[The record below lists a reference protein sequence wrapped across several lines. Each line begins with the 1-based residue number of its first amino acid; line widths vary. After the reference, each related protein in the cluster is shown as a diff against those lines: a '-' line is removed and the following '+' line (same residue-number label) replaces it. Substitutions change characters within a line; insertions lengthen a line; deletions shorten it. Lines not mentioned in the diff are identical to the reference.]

1 MEKIPN
7 SILTLLAGI
16 VLTLFGFW
24 VGQSDYLLPAAA
36 SSDAPGVDRLFKLML
51 GIGGALFLL
60 ITGLLLIALIRFRA
74 QPGDTRDAEPIRG
87 NLPLEALWTGITAV
101 VIFGLGIF
109 SFSVY
114 TDMGGLSIGHGSH
127 GSHMAMAADSAIA
140 AELPAT
146 DEAATETAPSNEPQ
160 LRLSGG
166 VGGLTP
172 QKPADVMV
180 EVKGLQFAWIFT
192 YPDSGIVSGELHL
205 PVNQDV
211 ELNITAQDVIHAF
224 WVPQFRLKQD
234 AIPGEATELRFTPTQ
249 TGRYPIVCAELC
261 GSYHGAMR
269 TEAVVETPE
278 EYEAWRQQQLAALQA
293 EATPSSVHP
302 PALLSQAAQALEL
315 EVAPSALE
323 ELQHP
328 HAHHHTHSAVES

>member
-1 MEKIPN
+1 VEKIPS

-24 VGQSDYLLPAAA
+24 VAQSDDLLPAAA
-36 SSDAPGVDRLFKLML
+36 SSDAAGVDQLFKLML

-60 ITGLLLIALIRFRA
+60 ITGLLVISLLRFRA
-74 QPGDTRDAEPIRG
+74 QPGDSSEAEPVRG
-87 NLPLEALWTGITAV
+87 NLSLEALWTGVTAV
-101 VIFGLGIF
+101 VIFGLGIY

-114 TDMGGLSIGHGSH
+114 TDMGGLSIGHGDH
-127 GSHMAMAADSAIA
+127 GSHMAMASGSAMA
-140 AELPAT
+140 AELPSTDAT
-146 DEAATETAPSNEPQ
+146 ATEATRANESK

-166 VGGLTP
+166 VGGLNP
-172 QKPADVMV
+172 QQPADVTV

-234 AIPGEATELRFTPTQ
+234 AIPGEATELRFKPTQ

-293 EATPSSVHP
+293 EATPTSTHL
-302 PALLSQAAQALEL
+302 PALLSQAAKSLDL
-315 EVAPSALE
+315 EVTPSALE
-323 ELQHP
+323 ALQPP
-328 HAHHHTHSAVES
+328 HVHHHTQSAVES

>member
-1 MEKIPN
+1 MEQIP
-7 SILTLLAGI
+7 STILTLLAGI
-16 VLTLFGFW
+16 TITLFGFW
-24 VGQSDYLLPAAA
+24 AGQIDLLPISA
-36 SSDAPGVDRLFKLML
+36 SSDAPGVDQLFKLMM

-60 ITGLLLIALIRFRA
+60 ITGLLVIALIRFRA
-74 QPGDTRDAEPIRG
+74 QPGDTSDAEPIRG
-87 NLPLEALWTGITAV
+87 NLSLEALWTGVTAV
-101 VIFGLGIF
+101 VIFGLGIY

-114 TDMGGLSIGHGSH
+114 TDMGGLSIGHGGH
-127 GSHMAMAADSAIA
+127 GSHMAMNSGAAMA
-140 AELPAT
+140 AELPASEPT
-146 DEAATETAPSNEPQ
+146 DAAGVMSSEPSM
-160 LRLSGG
+160 RLSGG
-166 VGGLTP
+166 VGGPNPQRPAALTV
-172 QKPADVMV
+172 D
-180 EVKGLQFAWIFT
+180 VKGLQFAWIFT

-278 EYEAWRQQQLAALQA
+278 EFEAWRQQQLAALSPETA
-293 EATPSSVHP
+293 PSSP
-302 PALLSQAAQALEL
+302 QQTAQLLPRAATALN
-315 EVAPSALE
+315 
-323 ELQHP
+323 LQVSP
-328 HAHHHTHSAVES
+328 DSLQQLKTQHAHHIHSAVES